1 MEDLCYCWNGFK
13 GIMSCQPCDLA
24 KNSIKEKLGRCQRC
38 LWQLVI
44 LQLILWPMLL
54 TKFYDTPRS
63 IEAIIIYFA
72 LAASAIL
79 LLLHLL
85 AFVWRRWIKVG

>member
-1 MEDLCYCWNGFK
+1 MEVLCYRLDGFK
-13 GIMSCQPCDLA
+13 EIMSCEPCDLVT
-24 KNSIKEKLGRCQRC
+24 NSIKEKLGRCKRC
-38 LWQLVI
+38 VWQLVI
-44 LQLILWPMLL
+44 LQLILWLMWFA
-54 TKFYDTPRS
+54 KFYDTPRS

-85 AFVWRRWIKVG
+85 AFIWRRWIKS